1 MESPAYRVV
10 QRRRALRRSQLFV
23 IGLNHNSAPLG
34 VRERVAVGS
43 KDLEAALVTL
53 RPYVSEGVIVSTCNR
68 TEIYGLCPDQG
79 EGALLFL
86 QHRAGS
92 IPVGPHTYDHHGV
105 AAARHL
111 LKVTCGLDSMVVGE
125 PQILGQV
132 KDAQEAAQEGGR
144 TGPVLSRLFNQALVA
159 GKRARNETAI
169 GRNAASFSYAG
180 VEIARSHLGGL
191 AGKTLLLIGAGEMSE
206 LAAKTLRDNGIG
218 EILVLS
224 RTAQRARALAERFG
238 GLALESHALGPALQ
252 RADVVISSTDSPR
265 PIIRRELV
273 EAALAA
279 RAGRPLVLLDM
290 AVPRDIEP
298 EVEELPGVHL
308 YDIDDLGEVLRQN
321 LQRRQDEAEKVE
333 AIIEEELREFFT
345 WWDALIA
352 VPAITALRDKAE
364 NVRQTEMA
372 KMGRNLAALSE
383 TELALVD
390 ALTKAIANK
399 ILHKPIVGLKTRA
412 AAGDSASLE
421 IAKEIL
427 GLQEETEPRTRS

>member
-1 MESPAYRVV
+1 MRK
-10 QRRRALRRSQLFV
+10 SQLFV
-23 IGLNHNSAPLG
+23 IGLNHHSAPLT
-34 VRERVAVGS
+34 VRERVAVVGR
-43 KDLEAALVTL
+43 DLNAALEEL
-53 RPYVSEGVIVSTCNR
+53 QPYVSEGVILSTCNR

-92 IPVGPHTYDHHGV
+92 VPVGPHTYEYHGIT
-105 AAARHL
+105 AARHL
-111 LKVTCGLDSMVVGE
+111 LKVSCGLDSMVVGE

-132 KDAQEAAQEGGR
+132 RGAQEASQESGR
-144 TGPVLSRLFNQALVA
+144 LGPMLARLFSQALIA
-159 GKRARNETAI
+159 GKRARNETGI
-169 GRNAASFSYAG
+169 GRSAASFSYAG
-180 VEIARSHLGGL
+180 VEIAKNHLGGL

-238 GLALESHALGPALQ
+238 GLAVDSQSLAAALQ

-265 PIIRRELV
+265 PIIRV
-273 EAALAA
+273 ETVETAMSG
-279 RAGRPLVLLDM
+279 RNGRPLLLLDM

-298 EVEELPGVHL
+298 EVSDLPGTYL
-308 YDIDDLGEVLRQN
+308 YDIDDMGEVLRQN
-321 LQRRQDEAEKVE
+321 LQRRQDEASKVTT
-333 AIIEEELREFFT
+333 IIDEELRAFLT
-345 WWDALIA
+345 WWDSLQA
-352 VPAITALRDKAE
+352 VPAIMALQTKAE
-364 NVRQTEMA
+364 TVRRKEIA

-390 ALTKAIANK
+390 SLTRAIANK
-399 ILHKPIVGLKTRA
+399 ILHKPIVALKSRA
-412 AAGDSASLE
+412 AAGDSTSLE

-427 GLQEETEPRTRS
+427 GLQEEDGPRKRS